1 MLIGQDV
8 FSSSMKEDSI
18 TCENVRRN
26 NKQTLL
32 NQQKQ
37 KFVLNLTQFRMEEET
52 LNETLS
58 GEG

>member
-1 MLIGQDV
+1 
-8 FSSSMKEDSI
+8 MKEDSI
-18 TCENVRRN
+18 TCENVRWN

>member
-1 MLIGQDV
+1 MFIGQDV
-8 FSSSMKEDSI
+8 FSSSMKEDRI
-18 TCENVRRN
+18 TCENVRWN

-37 KFVLNLTQFRMEEET
+37 KFVLNLTQFRMEKET

>member
-8 FSSSMKEDSI
+8 FSSSMKEDRI
-18 TCENVRRN
+18 TCENVRWN

-52 LNETLS
+52 FNETLS